1 MSKTKTKEEL
11 RAEYEKFH
19 EEAKENAPATTEISP
34 KCRSAVPWLCGQGT
48 KNEGMCLR
56 DESHCNQTFTDNK
69 QPLYTP
75 TRDVMTDTRIEAVKK
90 QLEEVVSKLDKN
102 PLNRRPRYNENNRK
116 LERQKARLSSE
127 LEELRKLKAT
137 VETSFQYGKPSDK
150 SDGKYLYY
158 PYDEYDRGT
167 QPVESRVSSKDTFF
181 GKQDKQKPRA
191 LRGGAQDKSETKTE
205 EELRAEYEKFQE
217 EAALAAPAT
226 TEISPRCRSAVPW
239 LCGQG
244 TENVGMCLKDP
255 IHCNRTFTDKKSPL
269 YQPPPDVMTE
279 ARIMAV
285 KNQLKIVEKKIKIA
299 ERAEDKKNKKKKK
312 GMKGKSV
319 YY

>member
-1 MSKTKTKEEL
+1 MGGREAGRRFGVAGRSRMGGRGAGEPVQISMPAVPPPVNKEKDMSKTKTKEEL

-102 PLNRRPRYNENNRK
+102 PLNRRLENNRK
-116 LERQKARLSSE
+116 QRQKARLSSE

-158 PYDEYDRGT
+158 PYDEYDRAH
-167 QPVESRVSSKDTFF
+167 SLSN
-181 GKQDKQKPRA
+181 
-191 LRGGAQDKSETKTE
+191 RG
-205 EELRAEYEKFQE
+205 
-217 EAALAAPAT
+217 
-226 TEISPRCRSAVPW
+226 
-239 LCGQG
+239 
-244 TENVGMCLKDP
+244 
-255 IHCNRTFTDKKSPL
+255 
-269 YQPPPDVMTE
+269 
-279 ARIMAV
+279 
-285 KNQLKIVEKKIKIA
+285 
-299 ERAEDKKNKKKKK
+299 
-312 GMKGKSV
+312 
-319 YY
+319 